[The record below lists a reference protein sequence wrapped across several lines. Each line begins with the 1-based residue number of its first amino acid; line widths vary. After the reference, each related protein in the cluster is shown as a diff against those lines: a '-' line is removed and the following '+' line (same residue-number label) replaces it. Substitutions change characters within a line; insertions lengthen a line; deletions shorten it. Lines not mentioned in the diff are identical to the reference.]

1 MLFVVESD
9 VLLCAVCCRVG
20 CVALCD
26 VVLLCDVME
35 SDVLVCV
42 MPCCFV
48 MFVMES
54 DVLVCAML
62 CCLESYLQVCKVF
75 V

>member
-1 MLFVVESD
+1 MCWFVLLCCFVLFVVESD

-35 SDVLVCV
+35 SDVLV
-42 MPCCFV
+42 
-48 MFVMES
+48 
-54 DVLVCAML
+54 L
-62 CCLESYLQVCKVF
+62 
-75 V
+75 